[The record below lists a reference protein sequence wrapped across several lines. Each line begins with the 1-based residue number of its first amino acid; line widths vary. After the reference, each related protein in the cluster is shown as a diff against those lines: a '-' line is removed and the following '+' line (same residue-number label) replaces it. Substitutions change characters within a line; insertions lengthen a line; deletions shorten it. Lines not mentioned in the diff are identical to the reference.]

1 MLCDLD
7 DHIIKNM
14 KKSGFLLTKGFLI
27 KSILVLLTVVI
38 TYFWLDFAPD
48 GLLGKMDAVGYAV
61 CHRIDDRS
69 FHLGERALPLCARCS
84 GMQLGAL
91 LGLAYQ
97 SIWGRRGKFPPMKIL
112 IPLGILALF
121 FVIDGVNSYLN
132 FIPMLPQVYA
142 SQNWLRL
149 ATGTGLGLGLA
160 AVIYPIFNQTIWRD
174 WEDEYALGNWKQF
187 FGLIGLAILLVLTIL
202 SENPLVL
209 YPLAILSGLAVL
221 VVLSMCYALLVV
233 MILKKDNHFITW
245 RSAWA
250 YLLAGFTIAI
260 TQTFVIDL
268 LRFAFTRTWG
278 GFNL

>member
-1 MLCDLD
+1 M
-7 DHIIKNM
+7 KN
-14 KKSGFLLTKGFLI
+14 SGFLLTKGFLI
-27 KSILVLLTVVI
+27 KAILVLLTVVI

-112 IPLGILALF
+112 IPLGIMALF

-160 AVIYPIFNQTIWRD
+160 AVIFPIFNQTIWRD

-187 FGLIGLAILLVLTIL
+187 LGLIGLATLLVLTIL

-221 VVLSMCYALLVV
+221 VVLSMCYSLLVV
-233 MILKKDNHFITW
+233 MILKKDNHFTTW
-245 RSAWA
+245 RSVWA
-250 YLLAGFTIAI
+250 HLLAGFSIAI
-260 TQTFVIDL
+260 TQTFVIDM
-268 LRFAFTRTWG
+268 LRFAFTLTWG
-278 GFNL
+278 GFDL

>member
-1 MLCDLD
+1 
-7 DHIIKNM
+7 M
-14 KKSGFLLTKGFLI
+14 KISGYALSKGFLI
-27 KSILVLLTVVI
+27 KLFLVLFTVVI

-61 CHRIDDRS
+61 CHRIDERS
-69 FHLGERALPLCARCS
+69 FHLGERAIPLCARCS

-97 SIWGRRGKFPPMKIL
+97 SIWGRRGKFPPVKIL

-149 ATGTGLGLGLA
+149 LTGTGLGLGLA
-160 AVIYPIFNQTIWRD
+160 AVIFPIFNQTIWRD
-174 WEDEYALGNWKQF
+174 WEDDYALGDWKQF
-187 FGLIGLAILLVLTIL
+187 LGLIGLASLLDLAIL

-221 VVLSMCYALLVV
+221 LVLGICYSLLVV
-233 MILKKDNHFITW
+233 MVLKKDNRFTTW

-250 YLLAGFTIAI
+250 PLLAGFSIAI

-268 LRFAFTRTWG
+268 VRFALTRTWG
-278 GFNL
+278 GFDL

>member
-1 MLCDLD
+1 
-7 DHIIKNM
+7 M
-14 KKSGFLLTKGFLI
+14 KISGFVLTRGFLV
-27 KSILVLLTVVI
+27 KLLLVVLTAII

-61 CHRIDDRS
+61 CHRIDARS
-69 FHLGERALPLCARCS
+69 FHLGDRAIPLCARCS

-97 SIWGRRGKFPPMKIL
+97 SLWGRRGKFPPMKIL

-121 FVIDGVNSYLN
+121 FAVDGVNSYLN
-132 FIPMLPQVYA
+132 FIPGLPQVYT

-149 ATGTGLGLGLA
+149 VTGTGLGLGIA
-160 AVIYPIFNQTIWRD
+160 AVIFPIFNQTIWRD
-174 WEDEYALGNWKQF
+174 WKDDYALGSWKQF
-187 FGLIGLAILLVLTIL
+187 LGLIGLATLLDLAIL

-221 VVLSMCYALLVV
+221 VVLSMCYSLLIV
-233 MILKKDNHFITW
+233 MLFKKDNLFTSW

-260 TQTFVIDL
+260 TQTFFIDL